1 MPGPPA
7 NKGDKFIYEPSHGHG
22 YGHAAKGQEL
32 TAEMTELDL
41 KPGTE
46 VTFLEYDQSDWPLVE
61 WVDGVGI
68 DRITAIEPDQF
79 SSDFITA

>member
-7 NKGDKFIYEPSHGHG
+7 NPGDKFIYDPSHGMH
-22 YGHAAKGQEL
+22 
-32 TAEMTELDL
+32 ELDL
-41 KPGTE
+41 VPGTE
-46 VTFLEYDQSDWPLVE
+46 VTFLEYDADSEWPLVE

-68 DRITAIEPDQF
+68 DRITTIEPDAF